1 MSPFSHT
8 EPRER
13 TIELSLFLFSCDFN
27 EVKIIHSKMT
37 FVASVESV
45 LLYGF
50 KAWSTVQL
58 GRNLDGVY
66 ARVLRMV
73 LNVSWGDRF
82 KNVDL

>member
-13 TIELSLFLFSCDFN
+13 AIELLFLFSCDFN
-27 EVKIIHSKMT
+27 EVKIIPSEMT

-45 LLYGF
+45 LLYGC
-50 KAWSTVQL
+50 KAWSPTVQL
-58 GRNLDGVY
+58 ERNVDGVY

-73 LNVSWGDRF
+73 LNVS
-82 KNVDL
+82 